1 MSDLVGDMLKARGNL
16 KIPAVQADATSL
28 PFGDSSVDRIVV
40 RQGLHYL
47 DTGKALKEFAR
58 VAQSIALGHIVM
70 QSPEDLTVW
79 RRYFQIASPGRREV
93 FERGAIEGVLRSSGF
108 HVEHV
113 VTRQSLARIG
123 DSIKHLDGSSR
134 HAALKVF
141 TDAPEEFKDRYGIN
155 GEVTVEDTY
164 TMLWEFIVARP

>member
-1 MSDLVGDMLKARGNL
+1 
-16 KIPAVQADATSL
+16 
-28 PFGDSSVDRIVV
+28 
-40 RQGLHYL
+40 
-47 DTGKALKEFAR
+47 
-58 VAQSIALGHIVM
+58 
-70 QSPEDLTVW
+70 
-79 RRYFQIASPGRREV
+79 V
-93 FERGAIEGVLRSSGF
+93 FERGAIEGLLRSSGF
-108 HVEHV
+108 HVEQV

-141 TDAPEEFKDRYGIN
+141 TDAPEEFKDRYGIS